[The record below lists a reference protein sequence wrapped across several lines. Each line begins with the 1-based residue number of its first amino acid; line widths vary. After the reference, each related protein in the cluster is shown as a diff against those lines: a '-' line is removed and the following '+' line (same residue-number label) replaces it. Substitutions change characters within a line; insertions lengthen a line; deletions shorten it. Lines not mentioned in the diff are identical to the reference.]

1 MEIASIKSRRSE
13 LSQDERRARNLVKR
27 IRKLRWMGMEEEAK
41 QLQREFSRIPRG
53 ESVLLLPANTD

>member
-1 MEIASIKSRRSE
+1 MEIASGNRKRTE
-13 LSQDERRARNLVKR
+13 LSQDEHRARDLVKR

-41 QLQREFSRIPRG
+41 QLQRELSRIPPG